1 MSSPHLLPET
11 LAPEIASYAISPTP
25 GPSPASSAI
34 EQSQALHRIRILN
47 GWANQP
53 IRPGARVLELGCGQ
67 GTCTQ
72 ALGVAVGATGHVDA
86 VDPAPSDYGSPFTL
100 GEAQAHLLRGPLG
113 ARIAFH
119 CADPVAFLQSSA
131 ADPAARWDVAV
142 LAHCIWYF
150 ASAEV
155 LAGVL
160 GALRGRVDV
169 VCVAEY
175 ALRASEPAAV
185 PHVLAALAATGGS
198 DSTANIRTPLSPRA
212 VKAVAARA
220 GWRLQG
226 EDMVVPDAA
235 LSDGFW
241 EAAAVVAD
249 DIEAEGTGEFE
260 RVGMAAARDATVAA
274 VELVGGVK
282 NVRTMDVWVAT
293 LVE

>member
-1 MSSPHLLPET
+1 MSSPNLLPES

-25 GPSPASSAI
+25 GPTATSSAI
-34 EQSQALHRIRILN
+34 EQSQAAHRIRVLN
-47 GWANQP
+47 AWTNQP

-72 ALGVAVGATGHVDA
+72 VLGYAVGSTGHIDA
-86 VDPAPSDYGSPFTL
+86 VDPAPADYGSPFTL
-100 GEAQAHLLRGPLG
+100 GEAQTHLLLGPLG
-113 ARIAFH
+113 GRIAFH
-119 CADPVAFLQSSA
+119 CADPVGFLTSN
-131 ADPAARWDVAV
+131 PEARWDVAV

-150 ASAEV
+150 ASAEA
-155 LAGVL
+155 LADIL
-160 GALRGRVDV
+160 RALRGRVGT

-198 DSTANIRTPLSPRA
+198 DSEANIRSPLSPIA
-212 VKAVAARA
+212 IKAVAARA
-220 GWRLQG
+220 GWKGQG
-226 EDMVVPDAA
+226 EGMVVPDAA

-249 DIEAEGTGEFE
+249 DEE
-260 RVGMAAARDATVAA
+260 RVGMAAAARDATVAA